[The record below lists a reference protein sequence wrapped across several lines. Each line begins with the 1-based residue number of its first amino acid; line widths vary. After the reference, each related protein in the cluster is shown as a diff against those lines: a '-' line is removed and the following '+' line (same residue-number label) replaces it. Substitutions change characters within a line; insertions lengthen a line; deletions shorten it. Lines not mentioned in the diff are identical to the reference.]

1 MGELPAA
8 SISISGYP
16 AASRMG
22 TIALEGLE
30 FFSYHGFYDEE
41 QKIGN
46 KYSVDIIVTADFSDA
61 ARLDRLSA
69 TVNYEALYKITASVM
84 QQSARLLEHIAHR
97 IIQEI
102 RTTYPDLQSVEV
114 SVSKFNPPIGG
125 VCHRAKI
132 TLKE

>member
-1 MGELPAA
+1 
-8 SISISGYP
+8 
-16 AASRMG
+16 MG

-46 KYSVDIIVTADFSDA
+46 KYSVDIIVNADFSDA

-69 TVNYEALYKITASVM
+69 TVNYEDIYRITATVM
-84 QQSARLLEHIAHR
+84 KKPARLLEHVAHQ

-102 RTTYPDLQSVEV
+102 RTKYTDIESIEV

-125 VCHRAKI
+125 VCHRARI

>member
-1 MGELPAA
+1 
-8 SISISGYP
+8 
-16 AASRMG
+16 MG
-22 TIALEGLE
+22 TVALEGLE

-46 KYSVDIIVTADFSDA
+46 KYSVDIVVTADFSEA
-61 ARLDRLSA
+61 ARLDRLSV
-69 TVNYEALYKITASVM
+69 TVNYEELYRITAGVM

-97 IIQEI
+97 IIREI
-102 RTTYPDLQSVEV
+102 RAQYPDLQSVEV

>member
-1 MGELPAA
+1 
-8 SISISGYP
+8 
-16 AASRMG
+16 MG

-46 KYSVDIIVTADFSDA
+46 KYSVDIIVTADFSEA
-61 ARLDRLSA
+61 ARRDRLSA
-69 TVNYEALYKITASVM
+69 TVNYEDLYQITATVM
-84 QQSARLLEHIAHR
+84 QQPARLLEHIAHR
-97 IIQEI
+97 IIEEI
-102 RTTYPDLQSVEV
+102 RFKYPDLQSVEV

>member
-1 MGELPAA
+1 
-8 SISISGYP
+8 
-16 AASRMG
+16 MG

-41 QKIGN
+41 QKMGN
-46 KYSVDIIVTADFSDA
+46 KYSVDIVVTADFSEA
-61 ARLDRLSA
+61 ARRDRLSA
-69 TVNYEALYKITASVM
+69 TVNYADLYQITAKVM
-84 QQSARLLEHIAHR
+84 QQSSRLLEHIAHQ
-97 IIQEI
+97 IIQNI
-102 RTTYPDLQSVEV
+102 RAQYPDLQSVEV

>member
-1 MGELPAA
+1 
-8 SISISGYP
+8 
-16 AASRMG
+16 MG

-46 KYSVDIIVTADFSDA
+46 KYAVDIIVTADFSEA
-61 ARLDRLSA
+61 ARRDRLSA
-69 TVNYEALYKITASVM
+69 TVNYEALYTITAGVM
-84 QQSARLLEHIAHR
+84 LRPARLLEHIAHS
-97 IIQEI
+97 IIVEVREQ
-102 RTTYPDLQSVEV
+102 YPDVETVEV

>member
-1 MGELPAA
+1 
-8 SISISGYP
+8 
-16 AASRMG
+16 MG

-46 KYSVDIIVTADFSDA
+46 KYAVDIVVTTDFSEA
-61 ARLDRLSA
+61 AQRDRLSA
-69 TVNYEALYKITASVM
+69 TVNYEELYRITVNVM
-84 QQSARLLEHIAHR
+84 QQPARLLEHIAYQ

-102 RTTYPDLQSVEV
+102 RVKYADLHTVEV

-132 TLKE
+132 TLRG

>member
-1 MGELPAA
+1 MWVTCVTARP
-8 SISISGYP
+8 
-16 AASRMG
+16 MG

-46 KYSVDIIVTADFSDA
+46 KYSVDIIVTADFSEA
-61 ARLDRLSA
+61 ARRDRLSA
-69 TVNYEALYKITASVM
+69 TVNYEDLYRITTGVM
-84 QQSARLLEHIAHR
+84 KQSARLLEHIAHQ
-97 IIQEI
+97 IIQDI
-102 RTTYPDLQSVEV
+102 RTQYPDLESVEV